1 MKGGVKVQSEKLK
14 KLGFNDS
21 IRGARYMDSALKII
35 GNDKARYMDSALKI
49 IGNDNNI
56 HIGELCEKLAEEF
69 DTKPDNINSGIRYA
83 IRKWWDNVSPDVK
96 EKYFAYNCNTGNPP
110 TNKVFLTIV
119 SSEKM

>member
-1 MKGGVKVQSEKLK
+1 MEGGVKVQSEKLK

-21 IRGARYMDSALKII
+21 IRG
-35 GNDKARYMDSALKI
+35 ARYMDSALKI

-83 IRKWWDNVSPDVK
+83 IRKWWDNVSLDVK
-96 EKYFAYNCNTGNPP
+96 QKYFTYNCNTGNPP
-110 TNKVFLTIV
+110 TNKVFFAIV